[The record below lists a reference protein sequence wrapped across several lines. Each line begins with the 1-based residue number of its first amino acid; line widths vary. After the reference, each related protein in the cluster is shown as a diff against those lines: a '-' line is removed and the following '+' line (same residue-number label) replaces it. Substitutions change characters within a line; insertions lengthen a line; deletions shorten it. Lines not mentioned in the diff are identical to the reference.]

1 MNQKDSEH
9 WKSRVLDEIF
19 AALAAS
25 QPSRRIFHLMKR
37 RRRLVPS
44 SAFWRRSGLYRSPF
58 PCRNDQEGLRPIPSN
73 RNNDEVAFPGHRQMI
88 AGQRKLPGESKCP
101 AVF

>member
-1 MNQKDSEH
+1 MNQKDRDH

-37 RRRLVPS
+37 RQRSVPS

-58 PCRNDQEGLRPIPSN
+58 PCRIDPEGLRPTAFKNPSACAEN
-73 RNNDEVAFPGHRQMI
+73 HSNPIVPKTIQ
-88 AGQRKLPGESKCP
+88 QYQ
-101 AVF
+101 

>member
-1 MNQKDSEH
+1 MNQKDREH

-44 SAFWRRSGLYRSPF
+44 SAF
-58 PCRNDQEGLRPIPSN
+58 
-73 RNNDEVAFPGHRQMI
+73 
-88 AGQRKLPGESKCP
+88 
-101 AVF
+101 